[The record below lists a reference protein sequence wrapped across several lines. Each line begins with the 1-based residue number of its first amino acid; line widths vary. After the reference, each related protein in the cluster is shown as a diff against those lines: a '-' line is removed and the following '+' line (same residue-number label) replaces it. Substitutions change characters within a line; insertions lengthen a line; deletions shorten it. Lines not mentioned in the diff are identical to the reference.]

1 MHDGSAAVL
10 SQSHATY
17 NCMQLEGP
25 RGVTDGMMG
34 LHSSDEILFLPNEEL
49 VSHFSHTKKSS

>member
-17 NCMQLEGP
+17 NCMQLEE
-25 RGVTDGMMG
+25 
-34 LHSSDEILFLPNEEL
+34 LHSSDEILFFPNEDL
-49 VSHFSHTKKSS
+49 D